1 VVAARNV
8 SDMRAWLD
16 DRTGTVDAVVAGAL
30 LVVGLGTAHGVSVE
44 GSSDAWYVRDLLIL
58 ALFVPLVWRRRAPRL
73 VLAIVVAA
81 TAGIWAGYFVD
92 GGTAFAGGIAV
103 YGVGRYVERPT
114 SLRFFAVTMAFI
126 TIVAAAVTVAGSDGW
141 YQFVARCGVA
151 VAGFALGDSQRS
163 RAELLAS
170 LRAQA
175 ERAESLRMVEA
186 ERAVIEERSRIARE
200 MHDVVAHSLSVMVV
214 QAVAAERLAP
224 KQPEAA
230 LASMSSV
237 AEVGR
242 AALGEMRRIFDIF
255 EHGAGPVAFAPQPTL
270 TDLDAI
276 IETFRTAGMDVT
288 VHRIGTTPALDAGT
302 ELAIVR
308 IVQESLTNV
317 LKHADGADAVVT
329 LSFADHITVE
339 VTDGGTVRPPS
350 TTANSGGRGLIGMRE
365 RVDALGGTITARHF
379 AGRGFTVRAVLP
391 IKDSSVPTTM
401 SSRS

>member
-1 VVAARNV
+1 
-8 SDMRAWLD
+8 MRAWWEQ
-16 DRTGTVDAVVAGAL
+16 RTGTVDAVLAGAL
-30 LVVGLGTAHGVSVE
+30 LVVGLGTAHGVSVD
-44 GSSDAWYVRDLLIL
+44 GSSDVWYIRDLIL
-58 ALFVPLVWRRRAPRL
+58 VALFVPLAWRRVAPRL
-73 VLAIVVAA
+73 VLAIVVMA
-81 TAGIWAGYFVD
+81 TAGIWAGYFID
-92 GGTAFAGGIAV
+92 GGTAFAGGIAM
-103 YGVGRYVERPT
+103 YGLGRYVERPA
-114 SLRFFAVTMAFI
+114 SMRFFAVTMAFVAP
-126 TIVAAAVTVAGSDGW
+126 VAAAVTIAGSDGW
-141 YQFVARCGVA
+141 YQFAARCGVG
-151 VAGFALGDSQRS
+151 VACFALGDSQRS
-163 RAELLAS
+163 RAALLAS

-175 ERAESLRMVEA
+175 ERAESLRIVEA
-186 ERAVIEERSRIARE
+186 QRAVIEERSRIARE

-224 KQPEAA
+224 KEPEAA
-230 LASMSSV
+230 VASMSSV
-237 AEVGR
+237 AEIGR

-255 EHGAGPVAFAPQPTL
+255 EHEGGPVDFAPQPTL

-329 LSFADHITVE
+329 ISFADHITVE
-339 VTDGGTVRPPS
+339 VTDGGTAQLHS

-379 AGRGFTVRAVLP
+379 AERGFTVRVVLP
-391 IKDSSVPTTM
+391 IQDSSVPAPV
-401 SSRS
+401 SGRS

>member
-1 VVAARNV
+1 V
-8 SDMRAWLD
+8 RAWWEQ
-16 DRTGTVDAVVAGAL
+16 RTGTVDAVLAGAL
-30 LVVGLGTAHGVSVE
+30 LVVGLGTAHGVSVD
-44 GSSDAWYVRDLLIL
+44 GSSDAWYIRDLIL
-58 ALFVPLVWRRRAPRL
+58 VALFVPLAWRRVAPRL
-73 VLAIVVAA
+73 VLAIVVMA
-81 TAGIWAGYFVD
+81 TAGIWAGYFID
-92 GGTAFAGGIAV
+92 GGTAFAGGIAM
-103 YGVGRYVERPT
+103 YGLGRYVERPA
-114 SLRFFAVTMAFI
+114 SMRFFAVTMAFVAV
-126 TIVAAAVTVAGSDGW
+126 VAAAVTIAGSDGW
-141 YQFVARCGVA
+141 YQFVARCGIA
-151 VAGFALGDSQRS
+151 VACFALGDSQRS

-170 LRAQA
+170 LRAQT
-175 ERAESLRMVEA
+175 ERAESLRIVEA
-186 ERAVIEERSRIARE
+186 QRAVIEERSRIARE

-224 KQPEAA
+224 KEPEAA
-230 LASMSSV
+230 VASMSSV
-237 AEVGR
+237 AEIGR

-255 EHGAGPVAFAPQPTL
+255 EHEAGPVDFAPQPTL

-329 LSFADHITVE
+329 ISFADHVTVE
-339 VTDGGTVRPPS
+339 VTDGGTAQLHS
-350 TTANSGGRGLIGMRE
+350 TTTNSGGRGLIGMRE

-379 AGRGFTVRAVLP
+379 AGRGFTVRVVLP
-391 IKDSSVPTTM
+391 IKDSSVPAPV

>member
-1 VVAARNV
+1 V
-8 SDMRAWLD
+8 RAWWEQ
-16 DRTGTVDAVVAGAL
+16 RTGTVDAVLAGAL
-30 LVVGLGTAHGVSVE
+30 LVVGLGTAHGVSVD
-44 GSSDAWYVRDLLIL
+44 GSSDVWYIRDLIL
-58 ALFVPLVWRRRAPRL
+58 VALFVPLAWRRVAPRL
-73 VLAIVVAA
+73 VLAIVVMA
-81 TAGIWAGYFVD
+81 TAGIWAGYFID
-92 GGTAFAGGIAV
+92 GGTAFAGGIAM
-103 YGVGRYVERPT
+103 YGLGRYVERPA
-114 SLRFFAVTMAFI
+114 SMRFFAVTMAFVAV
-126 TIVAAAVTVAGSDGW
+126 VAAAVTIAGSDGW
-141 YQFVARCGVA
+141 YQFVARCGIA
-151 VAGFALGDSQRS
+151 VACFALGDSQRS

-175 ERAESLRMVEA
+175 ERAESLRIVEA
-186 ERAVIEERSRIARE
+186 QRAVIEERSRIARE

-224 KQPEAA
+224 KEPEAA
-230 LASMSSV
+230 VASMSSV
-237 AEVGR
+237 AEIGR

-255 EHGAGPVAFAPQPTL
+255 EHEGGPVDFAPQPTL

-329 LSFADHITVE
+329 ISFADHITVE
-339 VTDGGTVRPPS
+339 VTDGGTAQLHS

-379 AGRGFTVRAVLP
+379 AGRGFTVRVVLP

>member
-1 VVAARNV
+1 
-8 SDMRAWLD
+8 MRAWWEQ
-16 DRTGTVDAVVAGAL
+16 RTGTVDAVLAGAL
-30 LVVGLGTAHGVSVE
+30 LAVGLGTAHGVSVD
-44 GSSDAWYVRDLLIL
+44 GSSDVWYIRDLIL
-58 ALFVPLVWRRRAPRL
+58 VALFVPLAWRRVAPRL
-73 VLAIVVAA
+73 VLAIVVMA

-92 GGTAFAGGIAV
+92 GGTAFAGGIAM
-103 YGVGRYVERPT
+103 YGLGRYVERPA
-114 SLRFFAVTMAFI
+114 SMRFFAVTMAFVAV
-126 TIVAAAVTVAGSDGW
+126 VAAAVTIAGSDGW

-151 VAGFALGDSQRS
+151 VACFALGDSQRS

-170 LRAQA
+170 LRAQT
-175 ERAESLRMVEA
+175 ERAESLRIVEA
-186 ERAVIEERSRIARE
+186 QRAVIEERSRIARE

-224 KQPEAA
+224 KEPEAA
-230 LASMSSV
+230 VASMSSV
-237 AEVGR
+237 AEIGR

-255 EHGAGPVAFAPQPTL
+255 EHEAGPVDFAPQPTL

-329 LSFADHITVE
+329 LSFADHVTVE
-339 VTDGGTVRPPS
+339 VTDGGTAQLHS
-350 TTANSGGRGLIGMRE
+350 TTTNSGGRGLIGMRE

-379 AGRGFTVRAVLP
+379 AGRGFTVRVVLP

>member
-1 VVAARNV
+1 
-8 SDMRAWLD
+8 MF
-16 DRTGTVDAVVAGAL
+16 
-30 LVVGLGTAHGVSVE
+30 GL
-44 GSSDAWYVRDLLIL
+44 
-58 ALFVPLVWRRRAPRL
+58 
-73 VLAIVVAA
+73 
-81 TAGIWAGYFVD
+81 
-92 GGTAFAGGIAV
+92 
-103 YGVGRYVERPT
+103 GRYVERPA
-114 SLRFFAVTMAFI
+114 SMRFFAVTMAFVAV
-126 TIVAAAVTVAGSDGW
+126 VAAAVTIAGSDGW
-141 YQFVARCGVA
+141 YQFAARCGVG
-151 VAGFALGDSQRS
+151 VACFALGDSQRS
-163 RAELLAS
+163 RAALLAS

-175 ERAESLRMVEA
+175 ERAESLRIVEA
-186 ERAVIEERSRIARE
+186 QRAVIEERSRIARE

-224 KQPEAA
+224 KEPEAA
-230 LASMSSV
+230 VASMSSV
-237 AEVGR
+237 AEIGR

-255 EHGAGPVAFAPQPTL
+255 EHEGGPVDFAPQPTL

-329 LSFADHITVE
+329 ISFADHITVE
-339 VTDGGTVRPPS
+339 VTDGGTAQLHS

-379 AGRGFTVRAVLP
+379 AERGFTVRVVLP
-391 IKDSSVPTTM
+391 IQDWSVPAPV
-401 SSRS
+401 SGRS

>member
-1 VVAARNV
+1 
-8 SDMRAWLD
+8 MRAWLD

-30 LVVGLGTAHGVSVE
+30 LVGGLVSARSVAPD
-44 GSSDAWYVRDLLIL
+44 GSSDDWFVRDLLIV

-73 VLAIVVAA
+73 VLAVVVVA

-92 GGTAFAGGIAV
+92 GGTAFAGGLAV
-103 YGVGRYVERPT
+103 YGLGRYVDRPA
-114 SLRFFAVTMAFI
+114 SLRVFAVAMAFI
-126 TIVAAAVTVAGSDGW
+126 AVVAAAVTVTGSDGW
-141 YQFVARCGVA
+141 YEFVARCGVA

-163 RAELLAS
+163 RAALVTS
-170 LRAQA
+170 LMAQA
-175 ERAESLRMVEA
+175 ERAESLRVVEA
-186 ERAVIEERSRIARE
+186 QRAVIEERNRIARE

-214 QAVAAERLAP
+214 QAVAAERLAA

-230 LASMSSV
+230 AASMSSV

-242 AALGEMRRIFDIF
+242 AALWEMRRIFDIF
-255 EHGAGPVAFAPQPTL
+255 DHEAGPVDFAPQPTL
-270 TDLDAI
+270 DDLDAI

-288 VHRIGTTPALDAGT
+288 VHRIGNPPALDAGL

-317 LKHADGADAVVT
+317 LKHADGTDAVVT
-329 LSFADHITVE
+329 LSFADHVTVE
-339 VTDGGTVRPPS
+339 ITDTGNARPHS
-350 TTANSGGRGLIGMRE
+350 TPADGSGRGLIGMRE

-391 IKDSSVPTTM
+391 VHVPTVPA
-401 SSRS
+401 SSLDRR

>member
-1 VVAARNV
+1 
-8 SDMRAWLD
+8 MRAWWEQ
-16 DRTGTVDAVVAGAL
+16 RTGTVDAVLAGAL
-30 LVVGLGTAHGVSVE
+30 LVVGLGTAHGVSVD
-44 GSSDAWYVRDLLIL
+44 GSSDVWYIRDLIL
-58 ALFVPLVWRRRAPRL
+58 VALFVPLAWRRVAPRL
-73 VLAIVVAA
+73 VLAIVVMA
-81 TAGIWAGYFVD
+81 TAGIWAGYFID
-92 GGTAFAGGIAV
+92 GGTAFAGGIAMF
-103 YGVGRYVERPT
+103 GLGRYVERPA
-114 SLRFFAVTMAFI
+114 SMRFFAVTMAFVAV
-126 TIVAAAVTVAGSDGW
+126 VAAAVTIAGSDGW
-141 YQFVARCGVA
+141 YQFVARCGIA
-151 VAGFALGDSQRS
+151 VACFALGDSQRS
-163 RAELLAS
+163 RAALLAS

-175 ERAESLRMVEA
+175 ERAESLRIVEA
-186 ERAVIEERSRIARE
+186 QRAVIEERSRIARE

-224 KQPEAA
+224 KEPEAA
-230 LASMSSV
+230 VASMSSV
-237 AEVGR
+237 AEIGR

-255 EHGAGPVAFAPQPTL
+255 EHEGGPVDFAPQPTL

-329 LSFADHITVE
+329 ISFADHVTVE
-339 VTDGGTVRPPS
+339 VTDGGTAQLHS

-379 AGRGFTVRAVLP
+379 AERGFTVRVVLP
-391 IKDSSVPTTM
+391 IQDWSVPAPV
-401 SSRS
+401 SGRS

>member
-1 VVAARNV
+1 
-8 SDMRAWLD
+8 M
-16 DRTGTVDAVVAGAL
+16 AGAL
-30 LVVGLGTAHGVSVE
+30 LIVGLGTAHGVSTI
-44 GSSDAWYVRDLLIL
+44 GSSYAWYVRDLLMVMLFAPL
-58 ALFVPLVWRRRAPRL
+58 AWRRRAPRV

-92 GGTAFAGGIAV
+92 GGTAFAGGLAM
-103 YGVGRYVERPT
+103 YGLGRYVERPI
-114 SLRFFAVTMAFI
+114 SLRFFAFAMTFI
-126 TIVAAAVTVAGSDGW
+126 TVVAGVITIAGSDGW
-141 YQFVARCGVA
+141 YQLVARCGVG
-151 VAGFALGDSQRS
+151 VACFALGDSQRS

-175 ERAESLRMVEA
+175 ERAESLRIVEA
-186 ERAVIEERSRIARE
+186 QRAVVEERSRIARE

-230 LASMSSV
+230 VASMSSV

-255 EHGAGPVAFAPQPTL
+255 EHDEGPLDFAPQPTL
-270 TDLDAI
+270 ADLDVI
-276 IETFRTAGMDVT
+276 VETFRSSGMDVT

-317 LKHADGADAVVT
+317 LKHADGADTVVT
-329 LSFADHITVE
+329 LSFAEHVTVE
-339 VTDGGTVRPPS
+339 ITDAGSARPHS
-350 TTANSGGRGLIGMRE
+350 TTIDGGGRGLIGMGE
-365 RVDALGGTITARHF
+365 RVDALGGALTARPF
-379 AGRGFTVRAVLP
+379 AGRGFIVRAVLP
-391 IKDSSVPTTM
+391 IRDSKVPAP
-401 SSRS
+401 SSGRP

>member
-1 VVAARNV
+1 
-8 SDMRAWLD
+8 MRAWFD
-16 DRTGTVDAVVAGAL
+16 DRADTVDAVVAGTL
-30 LVVGLGTAHGVSVE
+30 LVVGLGTAHGVSYS
-44 GSSDAWYVRDLLIL
+44 GSSGPWFIRDSLIV

-73 VLAIVVAA
+73 VMTIIVLA
-81 TAGIWAGYFVD
+81 TAGIWVGYFVD
-92 GGTAFAGGIAV
+92 GGTAFAGGLAI
-103 YGVGRYVERPT
+103 YGVGRYIERPD
-114 SLRFFAVTMAFI
+114 SLRYFAVAMTFI
-126 TIVAAAVTVAGSDGW
+126 TVVAAAVTIAGSDGW

-151 VAGFALGDSQRS
+151 VACFALGDSQRS
-163 RAELLAS
+163 RSELLAS

-175 ERAESLRMVEA
+175 KRAESLRIVEA
-186 ERAVIEERSRIARE
+186 QRAVVEERSRIARE

-230 LASMSSV
+230 VASMASV

-255 EHGAGPVAFAPQPTL
+255 EHRADPLDFAPQPTL

-276 IETFRTAGMDVT
+276 VETFRSSGMDVT
-288 VHRIGTTPALDAGT
+288 VHRIGNTPTLDAGT

-317 LKHADGADAVVT
+317 LKHADGADTIVT
-329 LSFADHITVE
+329 LSFTEHVTVE
-339 VTDGGTVRPPS
+339 ITDAGGERPH
-350 TTANSGGRGLIGMRE
+350 TTTIDGGGRGLIGMRE
-365 RVDALGGTITARHF
+365 RVDALGGALTARPF

-391 IKDSSVPTTM
+391 IQDSKVSAPT
-401 SSRS
+401 SGRP

>member
-1 VVAARNV
+1 
-8 SDMRAWLD
+8 MRAWWEQ
-16 DRTGTVDAVVAGAL
+16 RTGTVDAVLAGAL
-30 LVVGLGTAHGVSVE
+30 LVVGLGTAHGVSVD
-44 GSSDAWYVRDLLIL
+44 GSSDAWYIRDLIL
-58 ALFVPLVWRRRAPRL
+58 VALFVPLAWRRVAPRL
-73 VLAIVVAA
+73 VLAIVLMA
-81 TAGIWAGYFVD
+81 TAGIWAGYFID
-92 GGTAFAGGIAV
+92 GGTAFAGGIAM
-103 YGVGRYVERPT
+103 YGLGRYVERPA
-114 SLRFFAVTMAFI
+114 SMRFFAVTMAFVAV
-126 TIVAAAVTVAGSDGW
+126 VAAAVTIAGSDGW

-151 VAGFALGDSQRS
+151 VACFALGDSQRS

-170 LRAQA
+170 LRAQT
-175 ERAESLRMVEA
+175 ERAESLRIVEA
-186 ERAVIEERSRIARE
+186 QRAVIEERSRIARE

-224 KQPEAA
+224 KEPEAA
-230 LASMSSV
+230 VASMSSV
-237 AEVGR
+237 AEIGR

-255 EHGAGPVAFAPQPTL
+255 EHEAGPVDFAPQPTL

-329 LSFADHITVE
+329 ISFADHVTVE
-339 VTDGGTVRPPS
+339 VTDGGTAQLHS
-350 TTANSGGRGLIGMRE
+350 TTTNSGGRGLIGMRE

-379 AGRGFTVRAVLP
+379 AGRGFTVRVVLP
-391 IKDSSVPTTM
+391 IKDSSVPAPV

>member
-1 VVAARNV
+1 
-8 SDMRAWLD
+8 MRAWWEQ
-16 DRTGTVDAVVAGAL
+16 RTGTVDAVLAGAL
-30 LVVGLGTAHGVSVE
+30 LVVGLGTAHGVSVD
-44 GSSDAWYVRDLLIL
+44 GSSDVWYIRDLIL
-58 ALFVPLVWRRRAPRL
+58 VALFVPLAWRRVAPRL
-73 VLAIVVAA
+73 VLAIVLMA
-81 TAGIWAGYFVD
+81 TAGIWAGYFID
-92 GGTAFAGGIAV
+92 GGTAFAGGIAM
-103 YGVGRYVERPT
+103 YGLGRYVERPA
-114 SLRFFAVTMAFI
+114 SMRFFAVTMAFVAV
-126 TIVAAAVTVAGSDGW
+126 VAAAVTIAGSDGW

-151 VAGFALGDSQRS
+151 VACFALGDSQRS

-170 LRAQA
+170 LRAQT
-175 ERAESLRMVEA
+175 ERAESLRIVEA
-186 ERAVIEERSRIARE
+186 QRAVIEERSRIARE

-224 KQPEAA
+224 KEPEAA
-230 LASMSSV
+230 VASMSSV
-237 AEVGR
+237 AEIGR

-255 EHGAGPVAFAPQPTL
+255 EHEAGPVDFAPQPTL

-329 LSFADHITVE
+329 ISFADHVTVE
-339 VTDGGTVRPPS
+339 VTDGGTAQLHS
-350 TTANSGGRGLIGMRE
+350 TTTNSGGRGLIGMRE

-379 AGRGFTVRAVLP
+379 AGRGFTVRVVLP

>member
-1 VVAARNV
+1 
-8 SDMRAWLD
+8 MRAWWEQ
-16 DRTGTVDAVVAGAL
+16 RTGTVDAVLAGAL
-30 LVVGLGTAHGVSVE
+30 LVVGLGTAHGVSVD
-44 GSSDAWYVRDLLIL
+44 GSSDVWYIRDLIL
-58 ALFVPLVWRRRAPRL
+58 VALFVPLAWRRVAPRL
-73 VLAIVVAA
+73 VLAIVVMA
-81 TAGIWAGYFVD
+81 TAGIWAGYFID
-92 GGTAFAGGIAV
+92 GGTAFAGGIAM
-103 YGVGRYVERPT
+103 YGLGRYVERPA
-114 SLRFFAVTMAFI
+114 SMRFFAVTMAFVAV
-126 TIVAAAVTVAGSDGW
+126 VAAAVTIAGSDGW
-141 YQFVARCGVA
+141 YQFAARCGVG
-151 VAGFALGDSQRS
+151 VACFALGDSQRS

-170 LRAQA
+170 LRAQT
-175 ERAESLRMVEA
+175 ERAESLRIVEA
-186 ERAVIEERSRIARE
+186 QRAVIEERSRIARE

-224 KQPEAA
+224 KEPEAA
-230 LASMSSV
+230 VASMSSV
-237 AEVGR
+237 AEIGR

-255 EHGAGPVAFAPQPTL
+255 EHEGGPVDFAPQPTL

-329 LSFADHITVE
+329 ISFADHITVE
-339 VTDGGTVRPPS
+339 VTDGGTAQLHS

-379 AGRGFTVRAVLP
+379 AERGFTVRVVLP
-391 IKDSSVPTTM
+391 IQDWSVPAPV
-401 SSRS
+401 SGRS

>member
-1 VVAARNV
+1 
-8 SDMRAWLD
+8 MRAWWEQ
-16 DRTGTVDAVVAGAL
+16 RTGTVDAVLAGAL
-30 LVVGLGTAHGVSVE
+30 LVVGLGTAHGVSVD
-44 GSSDAWYVRDLLIL
+44 GSSDVWYIRDLIL
-58 ALFVPLVWRRRAPRL
+58 VALFVPLAWRRVAPRL
-73 VLAIVVAA
+73 VLAIVVMA
-81 TAGIWAGYFVD
+81 TAGIWAGYFID
-92 GGTAFAGGIAV
+92 GGTAFAGGIAMF
-103 YGVGRYVERPT
+103 GLGRYVERPA
-114 SLRFFAVTMAFI
+114 SMRFFAVTMAFVAV
-126 TIVAAAVTVAGSDGW
+126 VAAAVTIAGSDGW
-141 YQFVARCGVA
+141 YQFVARCGIA
-151 VAGFALGDSQRS
+151 VACFALGDSQRS

-170 LRAQA
+170 LRAQT
-175 ERAESLRMVEA
+175 ERAESLRIVEA
-186 ERAVIEERSRIARE
+186 QRAVIEERSRIARE

-224 KQPEAA
+224 KEPEAA
-230 LASMSSV
+230 VASMSSV
-237 AEVGR
+237 AEIGR

-255 EHGAGPVAFAPQPTL
+255 EHEGGPVDFAPQPTL

-329 LSFADHITVE
+329 ISFADHITVE
-339 VTDGGTVRPPS
+339 VTDGGTAQLHS

-379 AGRGFTVRAVLP
+379 AGRGFTVRVVLP